1 MYFVVSPNGYSGY
14 GKTIAD
20 SMKDLF
26 EQDERHDIK
35 DLEFYK
41 AQKINVELREIPT
54 PVEVSKATSVEVPKA
69 TPAKTKK

>member
-41 AQKINVELREIPT
+41 AQRINVELREIPT
-54 PVEVSKATSVEVPKA
+54 PVEVTKT
-69 TPAKTKK
+69 TQAKTKK

>member
-41 AQKINVELREIPT
+41 ALKINVELREIPT
-54 PVEVSKATSVEVPKA
+54 PVEVLKA